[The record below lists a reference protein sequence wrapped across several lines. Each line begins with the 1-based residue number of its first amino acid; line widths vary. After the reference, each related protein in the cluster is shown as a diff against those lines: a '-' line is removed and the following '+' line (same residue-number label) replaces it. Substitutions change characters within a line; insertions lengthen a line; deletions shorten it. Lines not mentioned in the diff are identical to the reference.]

1 MKLSLIAVLISLST
15 VACAARQLPPEN
27 YGITETVT
35 KKQLPAP
42 TVKVEIVEGSVVAL
56 DEVSEEKN
64 PQDYER
70 LSSLIHR
77 EVSANKCVCTSGDPF
92 CRCNVPTLHKMPKP

>member
-1 MKLSLIAVLISLST
+1 MKLSLIAVLISLTS

-35 KKQLPAP
+35 KKQLPTPA
-42 TVKVEIVEGSVVAL
+42 VQGEVVEVL
-56 DEVSEEKN
+56 DEIPQTREEYA

-77 EVSANKCVCTSGDPF
+77 ETTAAKCFCTSGDPF